1 LFEIRTRS
9 STSAARTGTLRLAH
23 GDVETP
29 AFVPLATR
37 GAVKTLE
44 PRDVEGL
51 GYQMVLGNTFHLFLA
66 PGHDLVGEFGGLHK
80 FMGWSGPIITD
91 SGGFQVFSLGHGGVA
106 DEIKG
111 RRRGQDSN
119 GAILGIAE
127 EGVRFR
133 SYVDGAERF
142 MGPETSMAVQA
153 ALNSDIALVFDEC
166 TPFHVSRDYTASSMA
181 RTHRWLERC
190 LRWHVE
196 QGPAEQVVYGIVQGG
211 VEPDLRLESAEA
223 VAASG
228 CPGIA
233 IGGSLGQ
240 DKPQMHEVVGW
251 TTRALERVAAD
262 RPRHLL
268 GIGDIDDLIAGVE
281 MGIDTFDCVMPTRLA
296 RHGVAVVAD
305 PANRWRV
312 DLFKGRW
319 RHSQEPLDPDCPC
332 PACRGGHTRGY
343 LHYLMRAGE
352 STGARLLTLHNLSF
366 IARLMR
372 DLRGAID
379 ADRLPDVAAAFRDGA
394 SPRSDAVETQRRLD
408 TL

>member
-1 LFEIRTRS
+1 MFEIRTRS
-9 STSAARTGTLRLAH
+9 STSRARTGTLWLAH
-23 GDVETP
+23 GTVETP

-44 PRDVEGL
+44 PRDVIEL
-51 GYQMVLGNTFHLFLA
+51 GFEMVLGNTFHLFLA
-66 PGHDLVGEFGGLHK
+66 PGHELVAEFGGLHG
-80 FMGWSGPIITD
+80 FMSWSAPIITD

-111 RRRGQDSN
+111 RRRGQESN
-119 GAILGIAE
+119 GAILEIAE
-127 EGVRFR
+127 AGVRFR

-142 MGPETSMAVQA
+142 MGPETSMEVQA
-153 ALNSDIALVFDEC
+153 ALGSDIALVFDEC
-166 TPFHVSRDYTASSMA
+166 TPFHVSRDYTAASMA

-190 LRWHVE
+190 LRWHAEHGEPE
-196 QGPAEQVVYGIVQGG
+196 QMVYGIVQGG
-211 VEPDLRLESAEA
+211 VEPDLRLESTET

-251 TTRALERVAAD
+251 TTQTLAQVAPD

-268 GIGDIDDLIAGVE
+268 GIGEIDDLIAGVE

-296 RHGVAVVAD
+296 RHGVAVVPD

-319 RHSQEPLDPDCPC
+319 RNSQEPLSPDCPC
-332 PACRGGHTRGY
+332 PACRAGHTRGY

-352 STGARLLTLHNLSF
+352 TTGARLLTLHNLSF

-372 DLRGAID
+372 DLREGID
-379 ADRLPDVAAAFRDGA
+379 ADRLPEVAAALRAGA
-394 SPRSDAVETQRRLD
+394 SPTASPGTV
-408 TL
+408 